1 MVCGLVLDIVSL
13 VQSFDVV
20 EFCHVRRSANEL
32 AHNLAEIVC
41 LVGGSVSWY
50 YSLSPGVILAS
61 LTALLLLPTVGA
73 TLYVDITTDRL
84 ALLALKSQ
92 VTHDPGNLLEN
103 GWSTSTSVCNWIG
116 VTCGSRHHRV
126 TALNLSGM
134 GLTGTIQP
142 HLGNLSF
149 LAWLDMSYNSFRG
162 FLPIELANLRR
173 LKYLNFGNNSFNGE
187 IPSWFGSFTK
197 LKRLSLYHNNFTG
210 VIPSSLEN
218 LSKLEMLILSENDLK
233 GQIPTAVGNL
243 SSLKYL
249 ALNDNQLSDNLPS
262 EIFDHLSQLWF
273 LDLSENQFSGIFPT
287 SLFKFKE
294 IEYIIL
300 NHNQLEGTIALEVG
314 NSTSLINFDIYNNFV
329 GEVPSA
335 IGNLT
340 SLKFLT
346 LISNNLTGRIPTPPP
361 SLHVFRV
368 AENNLVGEIPSS
380 VCNLSSILCIDLFK
394 NNLGGTI
401 PECVG
406 NLSST
411 LLHFSV
417 QNNNFHGKLPENFAE
432 GCSLKSFDIN
442 NNQLEGSL
450 PRSLSNCKDLEL
462 LDVGNNNINDT
473 FPNWLGNLD
482 QLRVLV
488 LRFNRFY
495 GHIDRNSEVTVSL
508 FSRLRV
514 IDLSHNEFSGYL
526 STKFFKNLFAIREE
540 YEKKVKPEYMIDVSP
555 DRVYYSVTLSFTT
568 KGLVTE
574 FQLIL
579 TTWTVIAFSNNK
591 FFGEIP
597 EAVGELHSL
606 LVLNLS
612 HNSLSGRIPSSL
624 GDLSELESLD
634 LSSNKLEGRIPEQL
648 KNLIFL
654 EVLNL
659 SHNYRTGPI
668 PEGNQF
674 DTFSNDS
681 YSGNLRLCGFPLST
695 SCSNNGKLK
704 PTPTEDQFIRGL
716 KWKTAMLID
725 YGCGLVFGLSMGYI
739 IFTTGKPWWFVRVV
753 ERVEKKYVKRENSK

>member
-1 MVCGLVLDIVSL
+1 MGKIGFAPL
-13 VQSFDVV
+13 
-20 EFCHVRRSANEL
+20 
-32 AHNLAEIVC
+32 
-41 LVGGSVSWY
+41 
-50 YSLSPGVILAS
+50 

-142 HLGNLSF
+142 HLGNL
-149 LAWLDMSYNSFRG
+149 
-162 FLPIELANLRR
+162 
-173 LKYLNFGNNSFNGE
+173 FNGE

-197 LKRLSLYHNNFTG
+197 LKSLSSYHNNFTG
-210 VIPSSLEN
+210 VIPSTLGN

-249 ALNDNQLSDNLPS
+249 ALNDNQLSG
-262 EIFDHLSQLWF
+262 EI
-273 LDLSENQFSGIFPT
+273 
-287 SLFKFKE
+287 
-294 IEYIIL
+294 
-300 NHNQLEGTIALEVG
+300 
-314 NSTSLINFDIYNNFV
+314 
-329 GEVPSA
+329 PSA

-368 AENNLVGEIPSS
+368 AENSLVGEIPSS

-417 QNNNFHGKLPENFAE
+417 QNNNFQGKPPENFAE
-432 GCSLKSFDIN
+432 GCSLKSFDID

-488 LRFNRFY
+488 LRSNRFY

-514 IDLSHNEFSGYL
+514 IDLSHNDLSGHL

-555 DRVYYSVTLSFTT
+555 DRVYYALTLSFIT

-579 TTWTVIAFSNNK
+579 TSWTAIDFLNNK

-597 EAVGELHSL
+597 QAVGELHSL

-659 SHNYRTGPI
+659 SHNYLTGPI

-681 YSGNLRLCGFPLST
+681 YSGNLGLCGFPLST

-704 PTPTEDQFIRGL
+704 PTPTEDQLIRGFN
-716 KWKTAMLID
+716 WKTAMLMG

-739 IFTTGKPWWFVRVV
+739 IFTTGKPWLFVRVV
-753 ERVEKKYVKRENSK
+753 ERVEKKYAKRENSN